1 MVGRWLLSTL
11 PVLALAFAVSRPLS
25 AVAPAPLTREV
36 AADGTRFGLSLAR
49 RRALFTELTREDGY
63 WKKIAQRA
71 FPDDLWAQAD
81 HWTDH
86 MSQRARWMARERG
99 LSITHIL
106 LAYDEG
112 LHAGWRG
119 SAGQRL
125 RASFPPL
132 ATRGR

>member
-1 MVGRWLLSTL
+1 MVGRWLVWSL

-25 AVAPAPLTREV
+25 AKAPPPLTREV
-36 AADGTRFGLSLAR
+36 DADGTRFGLSLAR
-49 RRALFTELTREDGY
+49 RRALFTELTREDAY
-63 WKKIAQRA
+63 WKKIALGA

-99 LSITHIL
+99 LSITQIL

-125 RASFPPL
+125 RAGFPPL
-132 ATRGR
+132 GTRGR